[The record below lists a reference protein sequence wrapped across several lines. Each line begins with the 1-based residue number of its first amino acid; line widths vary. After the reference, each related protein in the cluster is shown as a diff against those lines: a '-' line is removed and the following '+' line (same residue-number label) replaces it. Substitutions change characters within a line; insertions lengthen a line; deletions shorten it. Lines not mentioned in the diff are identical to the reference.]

1 MKKLFFLFF
10 IMLTFC
16 NGSCE
21 NSEKQVDAAPVGPA
35 LSGGGDL
42 TSREGILKY
51 LQQEYDG
58 LGEEDVC
65 IEEVDSFENLF
76 VVGFFA
82 HDRGCSV
89 DRMYYKG
96 SELPGGHSQASKIM
110 TSNNF
115 KNDAENVV
123 ENYHMDVINTFKTIV
138 WDINEDFESKSIA
151 YNKPTTYKE
160 GNKVVSEI
168 WIQRP
173 SGMVKERSYYLSIL
187 TFDKDGNFISLE
199 QQQLFSVA
207 Y

>member
-1 MKKLFFLFF
+1 
-10 IMLTFC
+10 MLTFC

-21 NSEKQVDAAPVGPA
+21 NSEKQVDAAPLGPT
-35 LSGGGDL
+35 SSGGDL
-42 TSREGILKY
+42 TSKEGILKY

-58 LGEEDVC
+58 LGEEGVC
-65 IEEVDSFENLF
+65 IEEVDSFESLF

-96 SELPGGHSQASKIM
+96 SELSGDHSQANKIM
-110 TSNNF
+110 VSNNF
-115 KNDAENVV
+115 KNNAESLV
-123 ENYHMDVINTFKTIV
+123 ESYHMNVINTFKTIV
-138 WDINEDFESKSIA
+138 WDVNEDFESKSIK

-187 TFDKDGNFISLE
+187 TFNDEGDFISLE
-199 QQQLFSVA
+199 QQHLFSVA